1 MKPDFFDEIKDD
13 VDTLEEEY
21 RDDSD
26 TISCQNRYL
35 FVFEL
40 FSEDEICTCGKYREY
55 NRIAEHMIRFANNV
69 NVLNIGKSLKA
80 VTYNSLDKQHVL
92 KFHIHIKKIVR
103 KLAFTTHKY
112 NIDSKRFY
120 ILDANEGLRLFSA
133 LKIGKKSIEEELDDV
148 LNRIESKL
156 FPDNSDKVSEKAVY
170 NRIKEQVYK
179 EKSTITVQN
188 LNSTIQE
195 IPQEAKELVNQVAA
209 DDELINSSWD
219 ITIRLND
226 QNSFYRWFNFLLSQ
240 ITVYL
245 VREEEMPTM
254 IEYFKSKELS
264 DDEIDSIIPQVTN
277 SKALGCYYPMSRIIE
292 NKKIQIIICP
302 ELIEQTAKS
311 MGIDKNVAYAK
322 VIIHEF
328 AHAVMD
334 ERNIISREKSHYDE
348 DVIKLAKG
356 PGNKINFYNP
366 LFEFVMEES
375 IANYLTLLKFQT
387 STSSIQKDVYRFI
400 DNQPEAYRF
409 GIKQFDAH
417 VKACKWRTMKD
428 IITPEKAQEWLDK
441 YFINNEPYSFEAF
454 DNLFK

>member
-1 MKPDFFDEIKDD
+1 MLSCIK
-13 VDTLEEEY
+13 
-21 RDDSD
+21 
-26 TISCQNRYL
+26 
-35 FVFEL
+35 
-40 FSEDEICTCGKYREY
+40 
-55 NRIAEHMIRFANNV
+55 
-69 NVLNIGKSLKA
+69 
-80 VTYNSLDKQHVL
+80 
-92 KFHIHIKKIVR
+92 
-103 KLAFTTHKY
+103 
-112 NIDSKRFY
+112 
-120 ILDANEGLRLFSA
+120 
-133 LKIGKKSIEEELDDV
+133 
-148 LNRIESKL
+148 SKL
-156 FPDNSDKVSEKAVY
+156 FSQETYELSNEETIV
-170 NRIKEQVYK
+170 NRIKEQVYI
-179 EKSTITVQN
+179 ESATVSIQN
-188 LNSTIQE
+188 INSTIPD

-219 ITIRLND
+219 ITIRLNE

-254 IEYFKSKELS
+254 IEYFKSKDLS
-264 DDEIDSIIPQVTN
+264 DDEIPQATI

-334 ERNIISREKSHYDE
+334 ERNIISREKYNE
-348 DVIKLAKG
+348 DVIKLDKG
-356 PGNKINFYNP
+356 PGNKINFHNP

>member
-1 MKPDFFDEIKDD
+1 MKPDFFDEIANKKIAN
-13 VDTLEEEY
+13 EEI
-21 RDDSD
+21 DIFSSKIIGG
-26 TISCQNRYL
+26 TGRYIY
-35 FVFEL
+35 VFEL
-40 FSEDEICTCGKYREY
+40 FNDDEIAECNKCKVYNDKVEYVANKGYYSIFNTLIACRCEKQKYVKSY
-55 NRIAEHMIRFANNV
+55 HHVIM
-69 NVLNIGKSLKA
+69 NVL
-80 VTYNSLDKQHVL
+80 KQYYPNERV
-92 KFHIHIKKIVR
+92 
-103 KLAFTTHKY
+103 
-112 NIDSKRFY
+112 NDKRFY
-120 ILDANEGLRLFSA
+120 ILDIKDNLRLVYA
-133 LKIGKKSIEEELDDV
+133 LNISKKEYEKELNEVLSEIEINPEEKDFIDEEKIV
-148 LNRIESKL
+148 
-156 FPDNSDKVSEKAVY
+156 

-188 LNSTIQE
+188 INSTIPD

-254 IEYFKSKELS
+254 IEYFKSKDLS
-264 DDEIDSIIPQVTN
+264 DDEIPQATI

-334 ERNIISREKSHYDE
+334 ERNIISREKYNE
-348 DVIKLAKG
+348 DVIKLDKG
-356 PGNKINFYNP
+356 PGNKINFHNP